1 MTLIETMTINS
12 ETQDKPYVVEYYYK
26 TKWGH
31 ADEFVRLYKKNHEP
45 ILKKQMEMG
54 RILKLS
60 LVRPRLHG
68 TEDGRWDFRVTIVW
82 KNIQMTDDGFDEHK
96 LASEMFPDQETFRKE
111 EQTRFEIL
119 AGHWDLPV
127 VEM

>member
-1 MTLIETMTINS
+1 MKAKEDTLN
-12 ETQDKPYVVEYYYK
+12 KPYIVEYYYK
-26 TKWGH
+26 TRWGY

-60 LVRPRLHG
+60 LVRPRLHA

-82 KNIQMTDDGFDEHK
+82 KNIQMTDDGFDEHR
-96 LASEMFPDQETFRKE
+96 LAVEMFPDQDAFRKE
-111 EQTRFEIL
+111 EQRRFEIL

-127 VEM
+127 IEMEPGE

>member
-1 MTLIETMTINS
+1 MKAKEDTLN
-12 ETQDKPYVVEYYYK
+12 KPYIVEYYYK
-26 TKWGH
+26 TRWGY

-60 LVRPRLHG
+60 LVRPRLHA

-82 KNIQMTDDGFDEHK
+82 KNIQMTDDGFDEQR
-96 LASEMFPDQETFRKE
+96 LAVEMFPDQDAFRKE
-111 EQTRFEIL
+111 EQRRFEIL

-127 VEM
+127 IEMEPGE